1 MQQINSLAASI
12 AKLNQQI
19 VTSTA
24 SANGQAPN
32 ELLDQRD
39 QLLSSL
45 SQLVGVTT
53 TTDSNGAL
61 NVFVGNGQP
70 LVLESAT
77 TALTTVPNQFNA
89 SQLEISS
96 STSNGNAISS
106 SITSGDLGGVLAART
121 QVIDPALNQLGQ
133 IATAIAQSAN
143 SQQNSG
149 LNLSGQLG
157 ANLFSLGA
165 PQATL
170 SSKNT
175 DNATASVSIV
185 NVGALTADNYILAY
199 NGGAYRL
206 TDTATGANVPLAG
219 AGTAANPL
227 TADGLSIVLSGTPAA
242 GDQFLIQPTVQAAAT
257 ISTALTNP
265 SDIAAAGAIQTS
277 VADTNSGNATISG
290 GTVIDAA
297 NPNLLNTTTIQF
309 LTPTTYSIN
318 GAGSFAY
325 TSGGNIRL
333 NGWQMQIS
341 GTPAAGDVFTVQSNA
356 GGTGDNTNALANV
369 DQQTKGIL
377 SNGTT
382 SISNAVSGLITA
394 IGSQASQVNTAQ
406 AAQTAV
412 NTQAQTAVQS
422 VSGVNL
428 DEEAANLVQWQQAYQ
443 ASAQALA
450 VANSL
455 FTNLLDSINGTYT

>member
-1 MQQINSLAASI
+1 MQQLTMAH
-12 AKLNQQI
+12 
-19 VTSTA
+19 
-24 SANGQAPN
+24 
-32 ELLDQRD
+32 
-39 QLLSSL
+39 
-45 SQLVGVTT
+45 
-53 TTDSNGAL
+53 
-61 NVFVGNGQP
+61 VF
-70 LVLESAT
+70 
-77 TALTTVPNQFNA
+77 
-89 SQLEISS
+89 
-96 STSNGNAISS
+96 
-106 SITSGDLGGVLAART
+106 
-121 QVIDPALNQLGQ
+121 
-133 IATAIAQSAN
+133 
-143 SQQNSG
+143 
-149 LNLSGQLG
+149 
-157 ANLFSLGA
+157 
-165 PQATL
+165 
-170 SSKNT
+170 
-175 DNATASVSIV
+175 
-185 NVGALTADNYILAY
+185 
-199 NGGAYRL
+199 RL
-206 TDTATGANVPLAG
+206 
-219 AGTAANPL
+219 
-227 TADGLSIVLSGTPAA
+227 
-242 GDQFLIQPTVQAAAT
+242 QAAAT